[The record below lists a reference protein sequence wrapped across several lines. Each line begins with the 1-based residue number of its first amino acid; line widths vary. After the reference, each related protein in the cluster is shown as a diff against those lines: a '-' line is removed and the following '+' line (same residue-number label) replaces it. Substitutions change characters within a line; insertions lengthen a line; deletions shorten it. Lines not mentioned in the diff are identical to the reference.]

1 MFYIYFYFLF
11 GYFRDHKS
19 RILFSLLGI
28 SLGIALYTSTEINSF
43 KAEKSLTDPLFGFS
57 QKSITGRLLS
67 KDELT
72 GNSEYVLEAIYK
84 QTPEH
89 LELDPILSR
98 GGTTKDENYTPFTV
112 FGKDLISASVSK
124 FLSSNQKTELK
135 EKPQTEYEIFISTSL
150 YSTLFTKNKTANIDI
165 CNQSMI
171 LEKEKVNI
179 VESPG
184 NFLLFDLKKL
194 QSICKSEDKIDLI
207 LLVSKIPLTKEQEES
222 ISKIA
227 SNFGFT
233 YESKA
238 TIEERTSKALGSL
251 KLNLTIVSLVSVL
264 ISFFMV
270 ANSFSGLYVSRKKE
284 FGILLSLGVS
294 RRTNFFLFLTQG
306 LVLGFIGGVLGSA
319 LGYLFT
325 KLNLF
330 HITNT
335 LASHSDIQSYK
346 EIPIRIFVSAML
358 ISGVGSIVSASFNAY
373 KTYKILPIE
382 FLREKEAQL
391 ENHRSIVLNHKF
403 FLSGLGLILLGFLI
417 SLSESPKQILPGL
430 TGVGMV
436 ILGYV
441 ILNVWSLQRL
451 IPVFV
456 NKFNHIQSL
465 VFPNIGLREIA
476 EESWKHALTS
486 STIMLAVSL
495 VLTLTALTDSY
506 RSSLI
511 KWAEVENSEDF
522 SILNP
527 KKLSSGLPGVPI
539 EFFETI
545 KKETSFEK
553 VEPFLIKAKFGVNS
567 GLFTLNVLEF
577 DNRFK
582 KDELIV
588 SDNFCYLEKL
598 CTGDKLL
605 IPLETGELI
614 PVRIQATKE
623 HFFSERGTILMDYSL
638 FKKYFQLKELNSV
651 RVHFNKS
658 LSPEESKLV
667 LQTYLKDTE
676 LKEISKNELIDL
688 YLEGMDQVF
697 SVLSSLKG
705 TAIVI
710 SLLAIITSLIHYI
723 KEKSILL
730 AGLRAI
736 GMNSKQGFTLL
747 FTQSSFLLIFGSIF
761 GILNSFVLS
770 PIVVYGINKNAFGWN
785 LEFNYPFTLLFILVL
800 SLPLIAFLVSIFP
813 FYHFRSL
820 HIARELSH
828 E

>member
-1 MFYIYFYFLF
+1 MFFIYVYFLF
-11 GYFRDHKS
+11 GYFREHKS

-28 SLGIALYTSTEINSF
+28 SLGIALYTSTEINSY
-43 KAEKSLTDPLFGFS
+43 KAEKSLKDPLFGFS
-57 QKSITGRLLS
+57 QKSITGRFLS
-67 KDELT
+67 KDELN
-72 GNSEYVLEAIYK
+72 GNSEYILQKIYDH
-84 QTPEH
+84 TPED

-98 GGTTKDENYTPFTV
+98 SGTTKDQNYTPFVV
-112 FGKDLISASVSK
+112 FGKDLISASVSN
-124 FLSSNQKTELK
+124 FFTTSQKIEPQQNIKLK
-135 EKPQTEYEIFISTSL
+135 SEIFISTPL
-150 YSTLFTKNKTANIDI
+150 YSKVFENTNTIYVEI
-165 CNQSMI
+165 CNQS
-171 LEKEKVNI
+171 LLLDKQNI
-179 VESPG
+179 NIIESPG
-184 NFLLFDLKKL
+184 NFLLFDLRKL
-194 QSICKSEDKIDLI
+194 QSICNAEGKLDMI
-207 LLVSKIPLTKEQEES
+207 LLVSKTPLTPEQEKNITK
-222 ISKIA
+222 IS
-227 SNFGFT
+227 NDYGFI
-233 YESKA
+233 YESKE

-294 RRTNFFLFLTQG
+294 RRTNFFLFLAQG
-306 LVLGFIGGVLGSA
+306 LVLGLLGGIIGAG
-319 LGYLFT
+319 LGYFFT

-335 LASHSDIQSYK
+335 LASASDIQSYTD
-346 EIPIRIFVSAML
+346 IPIRIYLSAML
-358 ISGVGSIVSASFNAY
+358 ISGIGSIGSATFNAY

-382 FLREKEAQL
+382 FLREKEVQL
-391 ENHRSIVLNHKF
+391 DSHRSTVLNHKF
-403 FLSGLGLILLGFLI
+403 FLLGFGLILLGYFV
-417 SLSESPKQILPGL
+417 SLLDSPKQILPGL
-430 TGVGMV
+430 VGVGMV
-436 ILGYV
+436 ILGFV
-441 ILNVWSLQRL
+441 MLNLWSLQRL
-451 IPVFV
+451 IPIVV
-456 NKFNHIQSL
+456 NKFEKFQSF

-486 STIMLAVSL
+486 STIMLSVSL

-511 KWAEVENSEDF
+511 KWAEIENTEDF

-527 KKLSSGLPGVPI
+527 QKLNSGLPGVPI

-545 KKETSFEK
+545 KKESSFAK
-553 VEPFLIKAKFGVNS
+553 IEPFLIKPKFGVNS
-567 GLFTLNVLEF
+567 GLFTLNVLKFESKY
-577 DNRFK
+577 N

-598 CTGDKLL
+598 CVGDDLL
-605 IPLETGELI
+605 IPIETGEMI
-614 PVRIQATKE
+614 PMRIQATKE

-638 FKKYFQLKELNSV
+638 YQKHFQLKELNSV
-651 RVHFNKS
+651 RVHFDNRKSFQESKS
-658 LSPEESKLV
+658 L
-667 LQTYLKDTE
+667 LQSYLKDTE
-676 LKEISKNELIDL
+676 LKEISRSELIDL

-736 GMNSKQGFTLL
+736 GMDSRQGFSLL
-747 FTQSSFLLIFGSIF
+747 LTQSSFLLMFGSMF

-770 PIVVYGINKNAFGWN
+770 PIVVYGINRNAFGWN
-785 LEFNYPFTLLFILVL
+785 LEFNYPFTLLFLLSL
-800 SLPLIAFLVSIFP
+800 SLPLIAFLVSVFP
-813 FYHFRSL
+813 FYHFKSL
-820 HIARELSH
+820 KIARELSH

>member
-1 MFYIYFYFLF
+1 MFFIYVYFLF
-11 GYFRDHKS
+11 GYFREHKS

-28 SLGIALYTSTEINSF
+28 SLGIALYTSTEINSY
-43 KAEKSLTDPLFGFS
+43 KAEKSLKDPLFGFS
-57 QKSITGRLLS
+57 QKSITGRFLS
-67 KDELT
+67 KDELN
-72 GNSEYVLEAIYK
+72 GNSEYILQKIYDH
-84 QTPEH
+84 TPED

-98 GGTTKDENYTPFTV
+98 SGTTKDQNYTPFVV
-112 FGKDLISASVSK
+112 FGKDLISASVSN
-124 FLSSNQKTELK
+124 FFTTSQKIEPQQNIKLK
-135 EKPQTEYEIFISTSL
+135 SEIFISTPL
-150 YSTLFTKNKTANIDI
+150 YSKVFENTNTIYVEI
-165 CNQSMI
+165 CNQS
-171 LEKEKVNI
+171 LLLDKQNI
-179 VESPG
+179 NIIESPG
-184 NFLLFDLKKL
+184 NFLLFDLRKL
-194 QSICKSEDKIDLI
+194 QSICNAEGKLDVI
-207 LLVSKIPLTKEQEES
+207 LLVSKTPLTPEQEKNITK
-222 ISKIA
+222 IS
-227 SNFGFT
+227 NDYGFI
-233 YESKA
+233 YESKE

-294 RRTNFFLFLTQG
+294 RRTNFFLFLAQG
-306 LVLGFIGGVLGSA
+306 LVLGLLGGIIGAG
-319 LGYLFT
+319 LGYFFT

-335 LASHSDIQSYK
+335 LASASDIQSYTD
-346 EIPIRIFVSAML
+346 IPIRIYLSAML
-358 ISGVGSIVSASFNAY
+358 ISGIGSIGSATFNAY

-382 FLREKEAQL
+382 FLREKEVQL
-391 ENHRSIVLNHKF
+391 DSHRSTVLNHKF
-403 FLSGLGLILLGFLI
+403 FLLGFGLILLGYFV
-417 SLSESPKQILPGL
+417 SLLDSPKQILPGL
-430 TGVGMV
+430 VGVGMV
-436 ILGYV
+436 ILGFV
-441 ILNVWSLQRL
+441 MLNLWSLQRL
-451 IPVFV
+451 IPIVV
-456 NKFNHIQSL
+456 NKFEKFQSF

-486 STIMLAVSL
+486 STIMLSVSL

-511 KWAEVENSEDF
+511 KWAEIENTEDF

-527 KKLSSGLPGVPI
+527 QKLNSGLPGVPI

-545 KKETSFEK
+545 KKESSFAK
-553 VEPFLIKAKFGVNS
+553 IEPFLIKPKFGVNS
-567 GLFTLNVLEF
+567 GLFTLNVLKFESKY
-577 DNRFK
+577 N

-598 CTGDKLL
+598 CVGDDLL
-605 IPLETGELI
+605 IPIETGEMI
-614 PVRIQATKE
+614 PMRIQATKE

-638 FKKYFQLKELNSV
+638 YQKHFQLKELNSV
-651 RVHFNKS
+651 RVHFDNRKSFQESKS
-658 LSPEESKLV
+658 L
-667 LQTYLKDTE
+667 LQSYLKDTE
-676 LKEISKNELIDL
+676 LKEISRSELIDL

-736 GMNSKQGFTLL
+736 GMDSRQGFSLL
-747 FTQSSFLLIFGSIF
+747 LTQSSFLLMFGSMF

-770 PIVVYGINKNAFGWN
+770 PIVVYGINRNAFGWN
-785 LEFNYPFTLLFILVL
+785 LEFNYPFTLLFLLSL
-800 SLPLIAFLVSIFP
+800 SLPLIAFLVSVFP
-813 FYHFRSL
+813 FYHFKSL
-820 HIARELSH
+820 KIARELSH